1 MSKKIS
7 NQIKTK
13 IKLIV
18 VKIKILIDK
27 SNTLKSIMIIDCC
40 MIVYETE
47 IKLVNFIIYY
57 PTNFDVM
64 YY

>member
-18 VKIKILIDK
+18 VKIKIRIDK

-47 IKLVNFIIYY
+47 TKLVNFIIYY

-64 YY
+64 Y

>member
-64 YY
+64 Y

>member
-18 VKIKILIDK
+18 VKIKIRIDK

>member
-18 VKIKILIDK
+18 VKIKIRIDK

-64 YY
+64 Y

>member
-18 VKIKILIDK
+18 VKIKIRIDK

-40 MIVYETE
+40 MIVYKTE

-57 PTNFDVM
+57 PTNFDIM
-64 YY
+64 Y